1 VVTLVQPKLLK
12 FDGGMLNYVF
22 PLAFVFV
29 DTEARLQL
37 SRAVKSARD
46 TLSDSERISG
56 KWNKDDKVR
65 SWLDRKE
72 HLSSAYGPNGQ
83 MKLKTL

>member
-1 VVTLVQPKLLK
+1 MVTLVQPKLLK

-65 SWLDRKE
+65 SWLDRME
-72 HLSSAYGPNGQ
+72 H
-83 MKLKTL
+83 